1 MIASHLDGKPISTP
15 KGMIKM
21 RTEKSKRRNPSPKAA
36 CLAAI
41 VCLMAIIQTS
51 AADFDARKHGIRIGW
66 ANDGAI
72 RNCSFSNIVMHD
84 TVRGIGIILPGIG
97 NITDYGREA
106 TP

>member
-1 MIASHLDGKPISTP
+1 MK
-15 KGMIKM
+15 MKM
-21 RTEKSKRRNPSPKAA
+21 RTETYNRRNPLPKTGWMT
-36 CLAAI
+36 AI

-106 TP
+106 T